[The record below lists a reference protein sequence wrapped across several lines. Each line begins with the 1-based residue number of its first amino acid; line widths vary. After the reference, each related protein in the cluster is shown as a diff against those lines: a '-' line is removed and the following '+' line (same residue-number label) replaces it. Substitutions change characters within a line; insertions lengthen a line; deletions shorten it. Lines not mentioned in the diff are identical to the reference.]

1 MKLTLKQ
8 FQEDYVGD
16 LHQQFQ
22 MVQGI
27 VTSDQTVALLLN
39 APTGSGKTMM
49 ATAFIEQLLRGS
61 ETGDP
66 DPDYCFL
73 WLTDQPELNKQTFD
87 KMKTTSNLPVESLA
101 IINGGFDLERLLPS
115 HIYFL
120 NTQKLGANSSF
131 IRSGDKRTFT
141 LWETITN
148 TVNADPTHFVLIIDE
163 AHRGTQGKDAVEA
176 ETIVQKF
183 LKGSAGELPAIP
195 MVLGI
200 SATPD
205 RFVQLCSV
213 TNRPL
218 FKVEVDPERVR
229 ESGLLKELVDL
240 YHLDEKQPGDV
251 TMLVQAAKDWLS
263 YREEWA
269 AYGAAE
275 HEPTTTPVLVVQVE
289 DARTGTAGRSK
300 TDLGMVVNTLAKTIG
315 EEATEGW
322 LAHAFQDDSGF
333 DVGGHH
339 VRYLAPSE
347 IDQDRQVKAVLFKT
361 SLNTGWDCPRAEVM
375 VSFRTAKD
383 ETAIAQLVGRM
394 VRAPLGRRI
403 DANEHLNTVALY
415 LPFYDSDTVEK
426 IVKRL
431 TGDPGI
437 MPPTKVR
444 EGMESITLQRNP
456 DLSACF
462 DVLQSLPSYTVPPS
476 RPIRPVVRL
485 GKLASLLAVTGLEE
499 DPVKTYRARLVKVL
513 EEERAALEGDSNFKQ
528 LMEETLLLDVRRR
541 RIVWGVASD
550 DPDLDTVLPPE
561 LAATAMK
568 ATIAD
573 ENVDDLFAEAGRRLG
588 EGLHKEYLRT
598 RMEEGEE
605 ARRAKL
611 EVYALVATTAVLDRV
626 ESDATEQWVAW
637 TKKHK
642 AAFAG
647 LDEQYRQAFRELQG
661 AGAESV
667 AETTEAPPNIEWTKA
682 KKKWKR
688 HLYVDPKGD
697 FPEDFGA
704 SSWEGKVVES
714 ELKND
719 DIVGWFRNPPRKPW
733 SLCVTRLEGTRTVPF
748 YPDLIFFRKT
758 AGGIVADLID
768 PHLLAAEDM
777 PARAVRL
784 AQYAQTHSHQFG
796 RIEVVIYESAKDEV
810 GKRIDLT
817 DEKLRKKV
825 SQLTTT
831 QQLRSLFEEM

>member
-1 MKLTLKQ
+1 MKITLKT
-8 FQEDYVGD
+8 FQEENVEE
-16 LHQQFQ
+16 LHQQFHT
-22 MVQGI
+22 VQNI
-27 VTSDQTVALLLN
+27 VTSEQTVAVLLN
-39 APTGSGKTMM
+39 APTGSGKTVM
-49 ATAFIEQLLRGS
+49 ATAFIEELLRG
-61 ETGDP
+61 TDTADP

-87 KMKTTSNLPVESLA
+87 KMGATSDLPTESFV
-101 IINGGFDLERLLPS
+101 IVNGGFDMERLSPS
-115 HIYFL
+115 RVYFL

-131 IRSGDKRTFT
+131 VRPGDKRTFT
-141 LWETITN
+141 LWDTITN
-148 TVNADPTHFVLIIDE
+148 TVNTDPKHFVLIIDE

-183 LKGSAGELPAIP
+183 LKGSPGELPPIP
-195 MVLGI
+195 LVLGI

-205 RFVQLCSV
+205 RFVHLCSV

-251 TMLVQAAKDWLS
+251 TMLIQAAKDWLTF
-263 YREEWA
+263 RKDWA

-275 HEPTTTPVLVVQVE
+275 HEPTPAPVMVVQVE
-289 DARTGTAGRSK
+289 DARSGASTRSK
-300 TDLGMVVNTLAKTIG
+300 TDLGMVVSTLAKTLG
-315 EEATEGW
+315 AEATDSW
-322 LAHAFQDDSGF
+322 LAHAFQDDTGF

-339 VRYLAPSE
+339 VRHLAPSE
-347 IDQDRQVKAVLFKT
+347 IDRDAQVKVVLFKS

-415 LPFYDSDTVEK
+415 LPFYDSDTVDK
-426 IVKRL
+426 IVNRL

-437 MPPTKVR
+437 MPPTKIR
-444 EGMESITLQRNP
+444 QGKESVTLQRNAN
-456 DLSACF
+456 LSACF
-462 DVLQSLPSYTVPPS
+462 GVLESLPSYTVPPS
-476 RPIRPVVRL
+476 RPVKPVVRL
-485 GKLASLLAVTGLEE
+485 GKLASLLAVSGLEK
-499 DPVKTYRARLVKVL
+499 DPVKTYRARLVGVL
-513 EEERAALEGDSNFKQ
+513 EEERGKLESDNAFKH
-528 LMEETLLLDVRRR
+528 LMEEALLLDVRRR
-541 RIVWGVASD
+541 RIIWGAPAED
-550 DPDLDTVLPPE
+550 DQDAALPPE
-561 LAATAMK
+561 VAAMAIK
-568 ATIAD
+568 AAVAD
-573 ENVDDLFAEAGRRLG
+573 ENIDDLFAESGRRLG

-598 RMEEGEE
+598 RMEEGEG

-611 EVYALVATTAVLDRV
+611 EVYALVATASVFDRL
-626 ESDATEQWVAW
+626 ESDAREQRIDW

-667 AETTEAPPNIEWTKA
+667 AETIEAPPNIEWTKA

-688 HLYVDPKGD
+688 HLYVDSKGD
-697 FPEDFGA
+697 FSDDFGA
-704 SSWEGKVVES
+704 SSWEEKVVET
-714 ELKND
+714 ELSND
-719 DIVGWFRNPPRKPW
+719 DVVGWFRNPPRKPW
-733 SLCVTRLEGTRTVPF
+733 SLCVTRWEGTRCVPF
-748 YPDLIFFRKT
+748 FPDLIFFRKT
-758 AGGIVADLID
+758 EGGIIADLID

-784 AQYAQTHSHQFG
+784 AQFAQTHGHQFG
-796 RIEVVIYESAKDEV
+796 RIEMVIYESAKDEV

-817 DEKLRKKV
+817 DEKLRKRV